1 MALSYI
7 GGKSKIGTW
16 IRNFVPK
23 DTETYVEPFSGMF
36 WVFFK
41 MQLPTYPNL
50 KRVVYND
57 VNPLNV
63 NLFLSLRDPEK
74 LYNISKNTPIE
85 DENLF
90 NQFKS
95 EIFDENLKLEKDTP
109 NFEIAYKYAYVLSQV
124 WSGTDP
130 KRGTLIKN
138 GGYVSK
144 KDGIYKSKFEI
155 FRSKL
160 VDTKWMNYFNSITNI
175 EMLDFEEVIKKY
187 DSPNTFFYCD
197 PPYYSTENYYANH
210 DFGKET
216 HERLAN
222 SLKSMQGKFALSY
235 YYFDM
240 LDDWFPTSEYNW
252 QSKDFVK
259 TGGALAGKSQSKGTE
274 LLILNY

>member
-7 GGKSKIGTW
+7 GGKSRIGTW

-63 NLFLSLRDPEK
+63 NLFLSLRDPER

-85 DENLF
+85 DVNLF
-90 NQFKS
+90 NKFKS

-109 NFEIAYKYAYVLSQV
+109 NFDIAYKYAYVLSQV

-130 KRGTLIKN
+130 RKGNLIKN

-144 KDGIYKSKFEI
+144 KDGVYKSKFEI

-160 VDTKWMNYFNSITNI
+160 VDTKWMNSFNTITDI
-175 EMLDFEEVIKKY
+175 EMLDFEEVVKKY
-187 DSPNTFFYCD
+187 DSPSTFFYCD
-197 PPYYSTENYYANH
+197 PPYFKTEKYYANH

-216 HERLAN
+216 HERLSN
-222 SLKSMQGKFALSY
+222 SLKSIQGKFALSY

-240 LDDWFPTSEYNW
+240 LDEWFPTSDYNW